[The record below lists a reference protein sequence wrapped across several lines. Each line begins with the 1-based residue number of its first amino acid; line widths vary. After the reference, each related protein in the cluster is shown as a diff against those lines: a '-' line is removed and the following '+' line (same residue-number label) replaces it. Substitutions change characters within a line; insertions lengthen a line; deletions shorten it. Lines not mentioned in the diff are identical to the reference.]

1 MDDEEIEREGMAQ
14 LIPWDDTHEMKAAG
28 TARNGAEG
36 LKKIAKYKPDLAI
49 VDIKMPVMNGIEM
62 IRSVSTYYEICF
74 LSSMQ

>member
-14 LIPWDDTHEMKAAG
+14 LIPWDAYEMKVAG

-36 LKKIAKYKPDLAI
+36 LKKIAKHKPDLAI